1 MQENERIPPLAR
13 LGALRWLVAAGLAL
27 ALVALLEAVFAQH
40 QPGPAASPPP
50 ASGNGFRPT
59 SEQWSDLKFS
69 AVRQMEFRPTV
80 QAEGRIALD
89 EDATTPVFSPVSGRV
104 TRLFAKPGD
113 AVKAGSP
120 LLAVAATELVQGA
133 NDLEAAVGARETA
146 AAQLKVA
153 QVNENRQRELYQSNG
168 AALRDWQQAQ
178 ADRVAA
184 ESAYRS
190 AESALRAARDRLRI
204 LGITNGAIDALER
217 SRSASQAEAI
227 VRAPIG
233 GTVLQRQVGLGQY
246 IVSASAGAS
255 APVYSIG
262 DLSRVWLVAN
272 VSEAA
277 AARVRTGDLVE
288 VRVLAL
294 PGRVFRARVTYVA
307 ASLDPETHRLAVRAE
322 IANPHGELKPQMF
335 ARFSIVTG
343 APVAGPAVPEEAVI
357 YEGDTARV
365 WVAGPDR
372 TLALRQ
378 IRAGR
383 VQEGMVE
390 VLDGLQAGET
400 VVTSGSL
407 FIDRAAKGD

>member
-153 QVNENRQRELYQSNG
+153 QINENRQRELYQSNG

-190 AESALRAARDRLRI
+190 AEIALAAVRDRLRI
-204 LGITNGAIDALER
+204 LGQKRMAQIDALER
-217 SRSASQAEAI
+217 SAPPRRPRRSCARRSAARSCSA
-227 VRAPIG
+227 R
-233 GTVLQRQVGLGQY
+233 VGLGQY
-246 IVSASAGAS
+246 IVSASAAQAPRSTPS
-255 APVYSIG
+255 AT
-262 DLSRVWLVAN
+262 SRGCGSSPMCA
-272 VSEAA
+272 EAA
-277 AARVRTGDLVE
+277 ARASPVGRPSRCGCS
-288 VRVLAL
+288 AL

-307 ASLDPETHRLAVRAE
+307 ASLDPETHRLPVRAE
-322 IANPHGELKPQMF
+322 IANPRRRAESRKCSRASRSSP
-335 ARFSIVTG
+335 ARRWLGRPCPRRPLST
-343 APVAGPAVPEEAVI
+343 
-357 YEGDTARV
+357 
-365 WVAGPDR
+365 
-372 TLALRQ
+372 
-378 IRAGR
+378 RATPR
-383 VQEGMVE
+383 
-390 VLDGLQAGET
+390 A
-400 VVTSGSL
+400 SG
-407 FIDRAAKGD
+407 